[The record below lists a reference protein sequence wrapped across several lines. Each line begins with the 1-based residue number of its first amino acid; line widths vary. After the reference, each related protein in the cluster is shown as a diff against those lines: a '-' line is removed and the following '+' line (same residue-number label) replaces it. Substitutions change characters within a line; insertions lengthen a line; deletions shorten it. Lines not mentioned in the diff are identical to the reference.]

1 MYTLKR
7 LGPDDRET
15 VKTLFAGV
23 FTKEPWCD
31 DWSDQEQ
38 LDLYIRDL
46 TGQDYS
52 LTYGLADDADELIG
66 ISLGYIKHWY
76 SGTEYIINELC
87 IRTDRQ
93 GTGAGTAFIREI
105 EKAVRELGIKQ
116 IFLLTD
122 SNVPAYAFY
131 RKNGF
136 AESKTCVALSKPVD
150 SGTQENGGCA
160 E

>member
-7 LGPDDRET
+7 LGPEDREAIKE
-15 VKTLFAGV
+15 VFVSV
-23 FTKEPWCD
+23 FTAEPWRD
-31 DWSDQEQ
+31 DWSDAEQ
-38 LDLYIRDL
+38 LDLYLQDL
-46 TGQDYS
+46 TGQGYS
-52 LTYGLADDADELIG
+52 LTYGLYDDTGELIG

-93 GTGAGTAFIREI
+93 GAGAGTFFIREI
-105 EKAVRELGIKQ
+105 EKAIRELGIKQ

-122 SNVPAYAFY
+122 SNVPAYEFY

-136 AESKTCVALSKPVD
+136 TEQTTNVSFSKRV
-150 SGTQENGGCA
+150 
-160 E
+160 